1 MLANLLPGIRDLRTP
16 LATGYIW
23 LLTFWLWIPSHFKH
37 VPPTSGVPGD
47 VTHLVHYAGRVGVG
61 VAISFVAYLIGILSQ
76 ALNSPFSRLGTL
88 NVYLPSIIQSRINQL
103 RNWLNRLRERLA
115 DDLRFT
121 YSRTLHY
128 VSFALA
134 SRRRRIYPAE
144 RDIKIWDFWR
154 RSFTYPADSGKDDRD
169 EAELAFMRRIVIV
182 VGQFS
187 RTGVYSLEDFSRQMA
202 DRGEIKNDAQ
212 TKYLNYLLQ
221 EVPRQG
227 NALVGKETELY
238 SVYDRLISEYEFRIS
253 IAVPLTALI
262 VTLADRWSL
271 LWLLTLLPVL
281 VLLRTGT
288 AQRIAAGDLLAD
300 AVRLRRI
307 DVAIPRD
314 LAATS
319 TLSPVDQDDR
329 PSNLP
334 DDRKENN
341 GAGSG
346 TSAASSEKNTIS
358 ADGSQ

>member
-1 MLANLLPGIRDLRTP
+1 
-16 LATGYIW
+16 
-23 LLTFWLWIPSHFKH
+23 
-37 VPPTSGVPGD
+37 
-47 VTHLVHYAGRVGVG
+47 
-61 VAISFVAYLIGILSQ
+61 
-76 ALNSPFSRLGTL
+76 
-88 NVYLPSIIQSRINQL
+88 
-103 RNWLNRLRERLA
+103 
-115 DDLRFT
+115 
-121 YSRTLHY
+121 
-128 VSFALA
+128 
-134 SRRRRIYPAE
+134 
-144 RDIKIWDFWR
+144 
-154 RSFTYPADSGKDDRD
+154 
-169 EAELAFMRRIVIV
+169 
-182 VGQFS
+182 
-187 RTGVYSLEDFSRQMA
+187 MA